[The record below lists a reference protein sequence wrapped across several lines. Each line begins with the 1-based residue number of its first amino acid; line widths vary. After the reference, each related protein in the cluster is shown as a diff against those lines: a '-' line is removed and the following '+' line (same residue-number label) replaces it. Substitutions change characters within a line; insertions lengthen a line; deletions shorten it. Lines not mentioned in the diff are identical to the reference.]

1 MTSTSTSTIKSKS
14 KSRIYMDTQATTDKE
29 HELPEDRLAEKL
41 AGASGQP
48 GVYLMKDGA
57 GAIIYVGKAF
67 NLKKRLASYFVK
79 KERLDIKTGLLMER
93 VVDFDT
99 IVTATE
105 NEALILEASLIRRH
119 KPRYNV
125 LLKDDKRYPS
135 LRIDP
140 RQPYPALEIVRK
152 TRPDGAVYFGPFSSA
167 RAVRETLK
175 VVDKAFRLRKCRGK
189 AFQKR
194 SRPCINFQMGLCL
207 GPCFYDV
214 PENDYAEAVRE
225 VSLFLRGRTTELV
238 TDLRVRMKQAAENQE
253 FEKAALLR
261 DRLFAIEKVIEK
273 QVVATA
279 DFADRDVIS
288 VADEGRRSV
297 VALLQVRKGVLS
309 GTRYFHFE
317 ELLSPVNEIL
327 ATFMVQYY
335 NTSGRVPDEVLTDGA
350 PFGGPQIV
358 EHLREL
364 AEKRVNLAVPRRGE
378 KLLLIKMARQNAQKE
393 LTAATLQ
400 TRRHQQALERLAR
413 KLGISDVPVRI
424 ACVDNSHLSGTGTVA
439 AVVVFEDG
447 VPQPSAYR
455 RYRLAG
461 VPAADDYAAMKQV
474 LSRRFATGADDAG
487 PVDLVLVDGGRG
499 QLNIA
504 AAVLQEAGLAGKMAV
519 AAISKK
525 DEAKGET
532 ADKVYVP
539 GRRNP
544 VNLGPADPALFLLEQ
559 IRDEAHRFAIAYQ
572 RKERKRIALG
582 SALDGIPGIGPQRK
596 RMLLDRFG
604 TMEGVRAAPVEDLAA
619 LPGITKALA
628 ERIREH
634 LDMDR

>member
-1 MTSTSTSTIKSKS
+1 MK
-14 KSRIYMDTQATTDKE
+14 TQAKTDNE

-41 AGASGQP
+41 AGAPARP

-79 KERLDIKTGLLMER
+79 KERLDLKTGLLMER

-175 VVDKAFRLRKCRGK
+175 VVDKTFRLRKCRGK
-189 AFQKR
+189 VFKKR

-225 VSLFLRGRTTELV
+225 VSLFLKGRATELV
-238 TDLRVRMKQAAENQE
+238 SDLRVRMKGAAENQE

-273 QVVATA
+273 QVVVTP
-279 DFADRDVIS
+279 DFADRDVIA
-288 VADEGRRSV
+288 VAEEGRRSV

-309 GTRYFHFE
+309 GTRFFHFE
-317 ELLSPVNEIL
+317 ELLSSVADSL

-335 NTSGRVPDEVLTDGA
+335 TEPGRVPDEILTDGT
-350 PFGGPQIV
+350 PFGGPWIAD
-358 EHLREL
+358 HLRDL
-364 AEKRVNLAVPRRGE
+364 AEKRVNMAVPRRGE
-378 KLLLIKMARQNAQKE
+378 KFLLIKMARENAQNE
-393 LTAATLQ
+393 LAAAALGA
-400 TRRHQQALERLAR
+400 RKHQKTLERLAR
-413 KLGISDVPVRI
+413 KLGLSDVPARI
-424 ACVDNSHLSGTGTVA
+424 ACVDNSHLAGTGTVA
-439 AVVVFEDG
+439 AVVVFADG
-447 VPQPSAYR
+447 VPDPSAYR

-474 LSRRFATGADDAG
+474 LVRRFAAGADDAG
-487 PVDLVLVDGGRG
+487 PVDLLLVDGGRG

-504 AAVLQEAGLAGKMAV
+504 AAVLQEAGLAGKMGV

-525 DEAKGET
+525 DEAKEET

-544 VNLGPADPALFLLEQ
+544 VNLGPADPALFLLEE
-559 IRDEAHRFAIAYQ
+559 IRDEAHRFAIDYQ
-572 RKERKRIALG
+572 RKERKRISLR
-582 SALDGIPGIGPQRK
+582 SALDDIPGIGPQRK

-604 TMEGVRAAPVEDLAA
+604 TVEGVRAASVEDLAA
-619 LPGITKALA
+619 LPGITGSMAGQ
-628 ERIREH
+628 IREH
-634 LDMDR
+634 LRAQGFKGSRG

>member
-1 MTSTSTSTIKSKS
+1 
-14 KSRIYMDTQATTDKE
+14 MDTQATTDKE
-29 HELPEDRLAEKL
+29 HERPEDRLAEKL

-48 GVYLMKDGA
+48 GVYLMKDRT

-79 KERLDIKTGLLMER
+79 KERLDLKTGLLMER
-93 VVDFDT
+93 VADFDT
-99 IVTATE
+99 IVTTTE

-152 TRPDGAVYFGPFSSA
+152 TRPDGAVYFGPFSSS

-175 VVDKAFRLRKCRGK
+175 VVDKTFRLRKCRGK
-189 AFQKR
+189 VFKKR
-194 SRPCINFQMGLCL
+194 TRPCINFQMGLCL

-214 PENDYAEAVRE
+214 PESDYAEAIRE
-225 VSLFLRGRTTELV
+225 TSLFLKGRTSELV
-238 TDLRVRMKQAAENQE
+238 TEMRGRMKQAAENQE

-273 QVVATA
+273 QVVATP
-279 DFADRDVIS
+279 DFADRDVIA
-288 VADEGRRSV
+288 VAEEGRRSV

-317 ELLSPVNEIL
+317 ELLSPVADIL
-327 ATFMVQYY
+327 TTFMMQYY
-335 NTSGRVPDEVLTDGA
+335 TEPGRVPDEILSDGT
-350 PFGGPQIV
+350 PFGGSRIV
-358 EHLREL
+358 AHLRDL
-364 AEKRVNLAVPRRGE
+364 SEKRVNLAVPRRGA
-378 KLLLIKMARQNAQKE
+378 KFLLIKMARENAQKE
-393 LTAATLQ
+393 LTAATLGERQ
-400 TRRHQQALERLAR
+400 HQKTLERLAR
-413 KLGISDVPVRI
+413 KLGLSDVPARI
-424 ACVDNSHLSGTGTVA
+424 ACVDNSHLAGTGTVA

-447 VPQPSAYR
+447 VPQPSAWR
-455 RYRLAG
+455 RYRLTG

-474 LSRRFATGADDAG
+474 LVRRFAVGTEDAG
-487 PVDLVLVDGGRG
+487 PVDLLLVDGGRG

-504 AAVLQEAGLAGKMAV
+504 AAVLQEAGLAGKTAV

-525 DEAKGET
+525 DETKGET

-544 VNLGPADPALFLLEQ
+544 VNIGPADPALFLLEQ
-559 IRDEAHRFAIAYQ
+559 IRDEAHRFAIDYQ
-572 RKERKRIALG
+572 RKERKRISLR
-582 SALDGIPGIGPQRK
+582 SALDDIPGIGPQRK

-604 TMEGVRAAPVEDLAA
+604 TMEGIRAASVEDLAA
-619 LPGITKALA
+619 LPGITGSMAGQIRDHLNR
-628 ERIREH
+628 ER
-634 LDMDR
+634 

>member
-1 MTSTSTSTIKSKS
+1 
-14 KSRIYMDTQATTDKE
+14 
-29 HELPEDRLAEKL
+29 
-41 AGASGQP
+41 
-48 GVYLMKDGA
+48 VYLMKDAA
-57 GAIIYVGKAF
+57 GTVIYVGKAF
-67 NLKKRLASYFVK
+67 NLKKRLSSYFVK
-79 KERLDIKTGLLMER
+79 KERLDIKTGMLMAR
-93 VVDFDT
+93 VANFDT
-99 IVTATE
+99 ILTATE

-152 TRPDGAVYFGPFSSA
+152 TRPDGALYFGPFSSA

-189 AFQKR
+189 VFQKR
-194 SRPCINFQMGLCL
+194 SRPCINFQMDLCP

-214 PENDYAEAVRE
+214 PESDYAEAIRE
-225 VSLFLRGRTTELV
+225 TSLFLKGRTSELV
-238 TDLRVRMKQAAENQE
+238 AEIRGRMKQAADNQE
-253 FEKAALLR
+253 FEKAARLR

-273 QVVATA
+273 QVVVTP
-279 DFADRDVIS
+279 DFADRDVIA
-288 VADEGRRSV
+288 VAEDGRRSV

-317 ELLSPVNEIL
+317 ELLSPVSEIL

-335 NTSGRVPDEVLTDGA
+335 SEPGRVPDEVLTDGA
-350 PFGGPQIV
+350 PFGGPWIV
-358 EHLREL
+358 EHLRTL

-378 KLLLIKMARQNAQKE
+378 KFLLIKMARENAQKE
-393 LTAATLQ
+393 LTAATLG

-413 KLGISDVPVRI
+413 KLGLAGPPVRI

-439 AVVVFEDG
+439 AVVVFAGGE
-447 VPQPSAYR
+447 PEPSAWR
-455 RYRLAG
+455 RYRLAD

-474 LSRRFATGADDAG
+474 LSRRFAANDDAAG
-487 PVDLVLVDGGRG
+487 PVDLLLVDGGRG

-504 AAVLQEAGLAGKMAV
+504 AAVLQEAGLAGTMAV

-525 DEAKGET
+525 DEARGET

-544 VNLGPADPALFLLEQ
+544 VNFGPADPALFLLER

-572 RKERKRIALG
+572 QKERGRISLH
-582 SALDGIPGIGPQRK
+582 SRLDDIPGIGPRRK
-596 RMLLDRFG
+596 KMLLDRFG
-604 TMEGVRAAPVEDLAA
+604 TVDGIRAASMEELSA
-619 LPGITKALA
+619 LPGITEALA
-628 ERIREH
+628 QQISEH
-634 LDMDR
+634 LNRDR